1 MSKRLNRIA
10 SAALACVVA
19 FSLAPVER
27 AETAANAFG
36 VGDSVAAN
44 CTTNFTVVKARM
56 VTPSGDPVSR
66 PVSSGLGQNEFT
78 YSDGSPGV
86 LSMNLVAEIEPDEVA
101 ELFSAEFRFVVDSI
115 DGSEQTWA
123 AAISGDYSSY
133 GDEEVRMR
141 KLERDV
147 GPECYHEDLDWA
159 NPGCQ
164 SKDKCGP

>member
-1 MSKRLNRIA
+1 MSKRSNRIA
-10 SAALACVVA
+10 SAALVLVISLLAQVV
-19 FSLAPVER
+19 R
-27 AETAANAFG
+27 AETAANAFV
-36 VGDSVAAN
+36 VGDSVAAT

-101 ELFSAEFRFVVDSI
+101 ELFPFEFRFVVDSI
-115 DGSEQTWA
+115 DGAEQTWA

-133 GDEEVRMR
+133 GDEEARMR